1 MPTYTA
7 QTDRPLGPQITALQK
22 GDTLFLPDFVWQG
35 NVSITPPEA
44 VTIKTAPFAAATIVG
59 LVRITG
65 AMGVVFDGIDVR
77 WPTGAGSNQ
86 HMLRFTG
93 GQGWKFINGSALGA
107 HSYAAL
113 HLTGDA
119 RDFEIAYC
127 EFGDMEKSNDT
138 NQDHAIYA
146 SDTSGGVI
154 HHCLMRDT
162 PNGRGLKLGNSG
174 GGADAGPDGLLV
186 EFCTFLRNT
195 GPSNVQ
201 FSYLARNNIV
211 RYCVAVG
218 SGSDNF
224 TANSLSGTNN
234 LVTNCVGWDAKTG
247 KAITPSKNLA
257 ALAVVYADPKGYPQW
272 GYLAGSVTPPPPPPP
287 DPDPTPTPEDT
298 ELAALRARVAD
309 LTAQVD
315 AGARD
320 RAVLM
325 DSLAQVTTERDAQ
338 RNVLKQIATL
348 AGAY

>member
-22 GDTLFLPDFVWQG
+22 GDTLILPGATWQG
-35 NVSITPPEA
+35 NLTLTPPEA
-44 VTIKTAPFAAATIVG
+44 VTIKAAPHTVATIVG

-93 GQGWKFINGSALGA
+93 GVGWKFLNGSALGA

-119 RDFEIAYC
+119 EDFEIGWC
-127 EFGDMEKSNDT
+127 EFGDVAKSNDT

-146 SDTSGGVI
+146 SDTIGGVI

-174 GGADAGPDGLLV
+174 GGSEAGPDSLHV
-186 EFCTFLRNT
+186 EYCTFLRNY

-201 FSYLARNNIV
+201 FSYLARNCV
-211 RYCVAVG
+211 VLRCVAVG

-224 TANSLSGTNN
+224 TAFNLTGTNN
-234 LVTNCVGWDAKTG
+234 HVMESIGWQAKTG

-257 ALAVVYADPKGYPQW
+257 ANDVIYADPANFPDY
-272 GYLAGSVTPPPPPPP
+272 GYLAGSVTPPPPP

-315 AGARD
+315 ASARD
-320 RAVLM
+320 RAVLL

-338 RNVLKQIATL
+338 RSVLKQIAVL